1 MSETICLEPRRIQE
15 MDEDFDLVQAAQQN
29 PADFKQLYLKWLK
42 PVYRYFFFRIGNE
55 KDAEDLTSKVF
66 LKIFQDLPRYRNQG
80 FFLPGYSLLLM
91 RAQLIFIEKGIER
104 FPWRMHI
111 VLSPHL
117 ISFLRTIQIEAF
129 GQINHLIKNLSED
142 EQELIRLRYAAN
154 LNYREIGQ
162 ILNRKEDSVRKT
174 LSRLLDRIH
183 AELEKANE

>member
-80 FFLPGYSLLLM
+80 SFSAWLFTIAHA
-91 RAQLIFIEKGIER
+91 RAQLI
-104 FPWRMHI
+104 
-111 VLSPHL
+111 LS
-117 ISFLRTIQIEAF
+117 
-129 GQINHLIKNLSED
+129 K
-142 EQELIRLRYAAN
+142 
-154 LNYREIGQ
+154 RE
-162 ILNRKEDSVRKT
+162 
-174 LSRLLDRIH
+174 
-183 AELEKANE
+183 